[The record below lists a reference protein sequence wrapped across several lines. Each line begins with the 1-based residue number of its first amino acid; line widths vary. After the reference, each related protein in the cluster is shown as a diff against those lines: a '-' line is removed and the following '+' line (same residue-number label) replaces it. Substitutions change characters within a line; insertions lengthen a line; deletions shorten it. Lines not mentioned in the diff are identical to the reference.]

1 MFLDS
6 DTVGFE
12 FGLVL
17 RNKYGQWSGKG
28 FGSKVGRESFEV
40 GSEDKIYL
48 FVLFTSARDKI
59 FLFLI

>member
-40 GSEDKIYL
+40 GSED
-48 FVLFTSARDKI
+48 
-59 FLFLI
+59 